1 MFPSTLTANS
11 TDKQHLKSTVEFQRW
26 ACFVIKILLIQ
37 ILGFVKFPLI
47 QFPGSAK
54 FLLIQFPGSVKFPLI
69 QFPGTAKFTLIQFP
83 ASERFPLIQFPGSAK
98 FPLIQF
104 LGSAKLPLIQFLGDR
119 ASYPRAWS
127 ANDLSLWKALHLG
140 RAPDSFQV
148 SSKFIL
154 KTCNID
160 HTQSLHIIPS
170 Q

>member
-26 ACFVIKILLIQ
+26 ACFVTKILLIQ

-69 QFPGTAKFTLIQFP
+69 QFPGSAKFTLIQFLG
-83 ASERFPLIQFPGSAK
+83 SER

-119 ASYPRAWS
+119 ASYARAWS
-127 ANDLSLWKALHLG
+127 ANDISLWKALHLG
-140 RAPDSFQV
+140 RAQDSLQV
-148 SSKFIL
+148 SSKFFSFF
-154 KTCNID
+154 TWNIHD
-160 HTQSLHIIPS
+160 TQSLHIIPS
-170 Q
+170 RYGNYCN